1 MKDKVI
7 KTEGIKIAIMPSLH
21 TQCTYLKETYETI
34 SAVHVIYF
42 FLEGSTFRTCII
54 SSWTATT

>member
-1 MKDKVI
+1 M
-7 KTEGIKIAIMPSLH
+7 AIMPSLH